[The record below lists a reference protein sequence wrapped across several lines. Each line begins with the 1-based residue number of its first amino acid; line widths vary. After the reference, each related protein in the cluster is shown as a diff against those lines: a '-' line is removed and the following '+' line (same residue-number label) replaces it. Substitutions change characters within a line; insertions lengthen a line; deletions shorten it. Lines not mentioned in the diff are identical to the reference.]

1 MRLDVLIE
9 GARAGTTEI
18 LHSRHAEFT
27 YAADY
32 LTSADPTPLSVR
44 FPLREEPYAGLDVA
58 HWLLNLLP
66 DDEDVLDRWCLRYRV
81 ARDRPLDL
89 LGTALGAE
97 CAGAVQFSA
106 PERTPDLIEA
116 PGRLWEIT
124 EDGLWDGLRKLR
136 RDWSY
141 RFASDD
147 GDAGRSL
154 SGMQPKDALTWTG
167 TGWAVPSGRRA
178 TTHILKLD
186 RDRYPHEVLVEYVT
200 LQAAR
205 RLGVAAAQSSVLHG
219 DEFDVL
225 VVERYDRRRAGGGT
239 VERVHQEDFCQ
250 ALGLAPAGRHQR
262 FGGATVGDCAE
273 VVATFGASSAENI
286 ARLRDNMLFRW
297 IIGDTDGHAK
307 NVGIL
312 LSGAARSVTPVYDA
326 ASFLPERG
334 TTDEADL
341 AIAMWGGEEWDDWRF
356 NRTDTAA
363 GLAALADALGL
374 DGDDVAHRAGEL
386 ATAAPE
392 AMEGAINTLAS
403 EYQDKLARR
412 GLLADVRS
420 RALRCA
426 QVAALAAQPPAQGT
440 SPVPP
445 PRSAGPPL
453 G

>member
-18 LHSRHAEFT
+18 RHTHHAEFT

-44 FPLREEPYAGLDVA
+44 FPLREEPYVGPDVA

-66 DDEDVLDRWCLRYRV
+66 DDEDVLNRWCPRYHV

-89 LGTALGAE
+89 LGTSLGAE
-97 CAGAVQFSA
+97 CAGAVQFS
-106 PERTPDLIEA
+106 PPDNTPNLIEA
-116 PGRLWEIT
+116 PGRLRELT
-124 EDGLWDGLRKLR
+124 EEGLWDGLQKLR
-136 RDWSY
+136 RDSSY

-186 RDRYPHEVLVEYVT
+186 RDRFPHEVLIEHVT
-200 LQAAR
+200 LQTAR
-205 RLGVAAAQSSVLHG
+205 RLGVAAAQSSVLQG
-219 DEFDVL
+219 DEFDVI
-225 VVERYDRRRAGGGT
+225 VVERYDRRRAGGGV

-273 VVATFGASSAENI
+273 VVAAFGASSAENI

-312 LSGAARSVTPVYDA
+312 LSGAARSVTPLYDA
-326 ASFLPERG
+326 ASFLPDRG
-334 TTDEADL
+334 STDEADL
-341 AIAMWGGEEWDDWRF
+341 SFAMWGGEEWDNWRF

-363 GLAALADALGL
+363 GLAVLADALGL
-374 DGDDVAHRAGEL
+374 NGGDMAHRAGEL
-386 ATAAPE
+386 AAVTPE
-392 AMEGAINTLAS
+392 AMERAIDTLGS
-403 EYQDKLARR
+403 EHQDRVARR

-420 RALRCA
+420 RALRCE
-426 QVAALAAQPPAQGT
+426 QVAALAAQPTAART
-440 SPVPP
+440 N
-445 PRSAGPPL
+445 PR
-453 G
+453 